1 MTNEAIEEISLR
13 DVYLILKKNIRLI
26 LATTLGTAALALAA
40 SLILPKNFSS
50 QVVLNLAVNTERS
63 EFKAAPNAV
72 GLSQGFIQLVSN
84 ESLASSLEEERL
96 ENIFKA
102 KFDDKKS
109 LLTLSAYGSSADQAY
124 ARAQK
129 IQTVALEYFNKQIA
143 NTVRTNLDSS
153 LSQIKIDIA
162 SSTDNL
168 KRLEPLLNSTK
179 LILNNSTDAAALESR
194 GIDPQLARATNP
206 ALVNL
211 ALQISQLR
219 VGLAGMQAREISL
232 TAILKN
238 QKAFESLLGQGFQA
252 QILAAPA
259 PALSPESPKPLL
271 MTALAAV
278 AGLLLGLVAAFVL
291 EALRPE
297 TSYSPSSQTSR
308 IGAGVARAN
317 PGD

>member
-1 MTNEAIEEISLR
+1 MTNEVNEEISLR

-26 LATTLGTAALALAA
+26 VGVTLGAAVLALLAA
-40 SLILPKNFSS
+40 LILPKSFSS
-50 QVVLNLAVNTERS
+50 QVIINLSVNTERS

-72 GLSQGFIQLVSN
+72 GLSQGFIQLVNN
-84 ESLASSLEEERL
+84 ESLAQALEEERL
-96 ENIFKA
+96 EGILKA

-109 LLTLSAYGSSADQAY
+109 LLTLSAYGSSAEQALT
-124 ARAQK
+124 RAQK
-129 IQTVALEYFNKQIA
+129 IQVVALDYFTNQIS
-143 NTVRTNLDSS
+143 NTVRTNLDSN
-153 LSQIKIDIA
+153 LAQIKIDIA
-162 SSTDNL
+162 SSSDNL

-179 LILNNSTDAAALESR
+179 VILNNTTDTAALEAR

-219 VGLAGMQAREISL
+219 VGLAGLQAREISL
-232 TAILKN
+232 TAILKD
-238 QKAFESLLGQGFQA
+238 QKSFQSLLGQGFQA
-252 QILAAPA
+252 QVLAAPA
-259 PALSPESPKPLL
+259 LAVNAESPKPAM
-271 MTALAAV
+271 MTVLAAV

-297 TSYSPSSQTSR
+297 TSYKPLSQTSR
-308 IGAGVARAN
+308 IGTGLPRAN